1 MQLVRL
7 FQQNGKRV
15 IIAHFLCRRKEGR
28 LIIGVSECPEM
39 EIDCVDPHVCHLLKA
54 LAHSITE
61 LICRLSGKNL
71 PVVQIGKPHPV
82 YRVIVVRCC
91 FGVIRRAV
99 CGAAGNVQL
108 FHLLDVFGDIV
119 AESGVFRYALFSLCG
134 ASAQEGQQKG

>member
-1 MQLVRL
+1 
-7 FQQNGKRV
+7 
-15 IIAHFLCRRKEGR
+15 
-28 LIIGVSECPEM
+28 M
-39 EIDCVDPHVCHLLKA
+39 EIDCVDSHVCRLLKA
-54 LAHSITE
+54 LAYSITE
-61 LICRLSGKNL
+61 LICRLSGKDF